1 MIKTI
6 NQNYSKCNYYKD
18 LDEIL
23 KIFLNNNQK
32 NLAMFN
38 INLIKFISDKLKIK
52 KRIYSLFFFKYSKR
66 QNQKNYKYTRAGS
79 CKKIFISNWCKRLLK
94 GGRI

>member
-6 NQNYSKCNYYKD
+6 NQNYSRCNYYND

-52 KRIYSLFFFKYSKR
+52 KKFILASSL
-66 QNQKNYKYTRAGS
+66 NIQKDRT
-79 CKKIFISNWCKRLLK
+79 KKL
-94 GGRI
+94 

>member
-6 NQNYSKCNYYKD
+6 NQNYSRCNYYND

-32 NLAMFN
+32 NLVMFN

-52 KRIYSLFFFKYSKR
+52 KKFILASSLNIQKDR
-66 QNQKNYKYTRAGS
+66 TKNYKYSRTGS
-79 CKKIFISNWCKRLLK
+79 CKNIYLQLVQKIT
-94 GGRI
+94 

>member
-32 NLAMFN
+32 
-38 INLIKFISDKLKIK
+38 I
-52 KRIYSLFFFKYSKR
+52 
-66 QNQKNYKYTRAGS
+66 
-79 CKKIFISNWCKRLLK
+79 
-94 GGRI
+94 

>member
-23 KIFLNNNQK
+23 KFFLNNNQK
-32 NLAMFN
+32 NLSMFN

-52 KRIYSLFFFKYSKR
+52 KNLFSL
-66 QNQKNYKYTRAGS
+66 
-79 CKKIFISNWCKRLLK
+79 LL
-94 GGRI
+94 